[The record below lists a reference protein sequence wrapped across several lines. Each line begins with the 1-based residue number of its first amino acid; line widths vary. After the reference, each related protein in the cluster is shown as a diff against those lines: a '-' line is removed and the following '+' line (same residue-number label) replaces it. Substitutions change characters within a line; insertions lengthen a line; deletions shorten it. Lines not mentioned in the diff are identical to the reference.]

1 MSNDHLHPN
10 VVVQPTGV
18 VNAGPGK
25 TADALCAAQQHLHD
39 DHDDEED
46 NSNDDV
52 LYWCWNS
59 QRPLQP
65 QEALPG
71 VWPDVPEVPLDS
83 QILHNA
89 HDDYHSLLTYLFACY
104 INLTM

>member
-1 MSNDHLHPN
+1 MSNDHLHPD

-39 DHDDEED
+39 DHDHEED

-52 LYWCWNS
+52 LY
-59 QRPLQP
+59 
-65 QEALPG
+65 
-71 VWPDVPEVPLDS
+71 
-83 QILHNA
+83 
-89 HDDYHSLLTYLFACY
+89 
-104 INLTM
+104 

>member
-1 MSNDHLHPN
+1 MSNMTTPLTLPPTHYRNLQIMMTMMSNDHLHPD

-39 DHDDEED
+39 DEED

-52 LYWCWNS
+52 LY
-59 QRPLQP
+59 
-65 QEALPG
+65 
-71 VWPDVPEVPLDS
+71 
-83 QILHNA
+83 
-89 HDDYHSLLTYLFACY
+89 
-104 INLTM
+104 

>member
-1 MSNDHLHPN
+1 MMSDDHLHPD

-39 DHDDEED
+39 DHDDEGD

-52 LYWCWNS
+52 LY
-59 QRPLQP
+59 
-65 QEALPG
+65 
-71 VWPDVPEVPLDS
+71 
-83 QILHNA
+83 
-89 HDDYHSLLTYLFACY
+89 
-104 INLTM
+104 